1 MPLFRVIALTLVASF
16 TISAGDVVAQEVTD
30 PVVEVPEPGTRWV
43 CVYGWLQVGEKLVK
57 AEQWPLALG
66 SFIEAEA
73 QLKQLKAD
81 APDFEPEMVAYRLDW
96 LAKEIEEMRG
106 NLGGGDHDI
115 MTKYLD
121 FIESFEQGQS
131 ERFNNEFEKAYD
143 TLTIA
148 KVLLDEIIAERPAEF
163 EVAMETQ
170 YDMLLDS
177 LIWLDSQLNFKASF
191 SRKPVVV
198 DTTDWGTTKFVM
210 QSDMPASEETVVISS
225 RLFPPTQVDIA
236 VAPFQSELSDNDLPP
251 ELEVEDETEP
261 RPTFRMS
268 SKKELN
274 GEGDSQ

>member
-1 MPLFRVIALTLVASF
+1 MRLFRVNALMLAASVSILAGVA
-16 TISAGDVVAQEVTD
+16 VAQEV
-30 PVVEVPEPGTRWV
+30 PSPPEGPEPGTRWV
-43 CVYGWLQVGEKLVK
+43 YVYGWVQAGEKLVK

-66 SFIEAEA
+66 SFVEAEA

-96 LAKEIEEMRG
+96 LAKEIEEIQG
-106 NLGGGDHDI
+106 NLGGGDHNI
-115 MTKYLD
+115 MRKYLD

-148 KVLLDEIIAERPAEF
+148 KLLLDEIIAERPVEF

-198 DTTDWGTTKFVM
+198 DTNDWGTTKFVT
-210 QSDMPASEETVVISS
+210 QSDMPTSKETVVLSS
-225 RLFPPTQVDIA
+225 LLFPPTQVDIA
-236 VAPFQSELSDNDLPP
+236 VAPFQSELSDHDLPS
-251 ELEVEDETEP
+251 EFEVEDETEP

-268 SKKELN
+268 SKQELN

>member
-1 MPLFRVIALTLVASF
+1 MPLLRLILLTLVAAC
-16 TISAGDVVAQEVTD
+16 IAAGGVSQGQ
-30 PVVEVPEPGTRWV
+30 EVPEPGTRWV
-43 CVYGWLQVGEKLVK
+43 FVYGWVQIGEKLVD

-81 APDFEPEMVAYRLDW
+81 VPDFEPEMVAYRLDW
-96 LAKEIEEMRG
+96 LETEIAAIQG
-106 NLGGGDHDI
+106 KLGGGDHGI
-115 MTKYLD
+115 MMKYLD

-131 ERFNNEFEKAYD
+131 ERFNNEFKKAYD

-148 KVLLDEIIAERPAEF
+148 KVLLDEIIAERPVEF

-198 DTTDWGTTKFVM
+198 DTTEWGTTRFVK
-210 QSDMPASEETVVISS
+210 QSDLPAAEGSIEMSGS
-225 RLFPPTQVDIA
+225 LFLSAQVESA
-236 VAPFQSELSDNDLPP
+236 VAPFKDELNNDELPP
-251 ELEVEDETEP
+251 EPEEGAEEP
-261 RPTFRMS
+261 PLPTFRMS
-268 SKKELN
+268 SKPDSDSE
-274 GEGDSQ
+274 GEESAQ